1 MSESVESVESVGSVE
16 CVGSIESKYAVA
28 ETCTRMAVHADRRE
42 WESLRGLFAEKV
54 LLDYTSLSGG
64 APAQL
69 TPQEIADAWS
79 ATLGGYDAT
88 QHLIANQLV
97 EIDGDRAVCTASFQA
112 THRLATAHG
121 APLWTLGGDYR
132 WELARSGGRWLIH
145 TVVMTAAWGDGN
157 QDLPAQAAARR

>member
-1 MSESVESVESVGSVE
+1 MSDSAESAESLG
-16 CVGSIESKYAVA
+16 SKYAVA

-42 WESLRGLFAEKV
+42 WDLLRGLFAEKV
-54 LLDYTSLSGG
+54 LLDYTSLTGG

-88 QHLIANQLV
+88 QHLITNQLV
-97 EIDGDRAVCTASFQA
+97 ETDGDRAVCTASFQA

-132 WELARSGGRWLIH
+132 WELTRTGGRWLIH
-145 TVVMTAAWGDGN
+145 TVVMTATWGEGN
-157 QDLPAQAAARR
+157 QDLSVQAAARR